1 MSFSRQPLLYRAPLR
16 SIYQLDFRSCR
27 RENVSGWVND
37 VFEGV
42 EENKM
47 NSTRLEP
54 KIQEGKKFRD
64 RISYGGWRQIV
75 ERLYGQL
82 EECDLLH

>member
-1 MSFSRQPLLYRAPLR
+1 M
-16 SIYQLDFRSCR
+16 
-27 RENVSGWVND
+27 ND